1 MIPYGRQD
9 ISDDDIKAVEQ
20 VLRSDFLTQGPA
32 VPAFEAALAS
42 YCGVAHAVAM
52 NSATSALHI
61 ACLALGVT
69 TGDLVWTTP
78 NSFVASANCAVY
90 CGADVDFVDIDPV
103 TLNMSVAALE
113 QKLVQAK
120 TSGRLPKVVIPV
132 DFAGEAADL
141 RAIRMLASTYGF
153 RIVEDASHAI
163 GGRYDGK
170 PVGSSHLSDITIF
183 SLHPVK
189 IITAGEGGVAL
200 TNDAGLAEKLALLRS
215 HGITRNTKA
224 MRNVPEG
231 AWYYEMLDLGYN
243 YRMTDIHAAL
253 GLSQMSRLE
262 SFVATRQQLAARY
275 DQVLK
280 DLPLILP
287 RRDPASL
294 SALHLYVVQLDA
306 ERTNKPRAEVF
317 ASLREQGI
325 GVNVH
330 YMPIHLQPFYRDRG
344 FAPGDFPASE
354 TYYNRAISIPLYATL
369 TIAQQDEVVAALERA
384 LA

>member
-9 ISDDDIKAVEQ
+9 ISDDDIRAVEQ

-90 CGADVDFVDIDPV
+90 CGADVDFVDIDPI

-120 TSGRLPKVVIPV
+120 TSGRVPKVVIPV
-132 DFAGEAADL
+132 DFAGESADL
-141 RAIRMLASTYGF
+141 RAIRALANTYGF

-189 IITAGEGGVAL
+189 IITSGEGGVAL

-253 GLSQMSRLE
+253 GLSQMSRLDA
-262 SFVATRQQLAARY
+262 FVATRQKLAARY

-287 RRDPASL
+287 RRDPAAL
-294 SALHLYVVQLDA
+294 SALHLYVVQLDP

-369 TIAQQDEVVAALERA
+369 TNAQQDEVVAALERA